1 MLSNTSLSYVWLF
14 TFKLMQ
20 LNKPKWLIK
29 LKFSSSA
36 TLATFYVIN
45 LWLAATVLDGII
57 KEHFPSSQN
66 IPLDSTLLE
75 QLETWI
81 SHLKLK
87 R

>member
-1 MLSNTSLSYVWLF
+1 M
-14 TFKLMQ
+14 
-20 LNKPKWLIK
+20 II
-29 LKFSSSA
+29 SSSA

-45 LWLAATVLDGII
+45 LWLAVTVLDDII

-66 IPLDSTLLE
+66 VLLDNTLLE

-81 SHLKLK
+81 SNLKLK